1 MARAALLVVE
11 DSLFFARLIV
21 DTVREVAP
29 HLRCIVVDDGYQ
41 ALSVLGSESGIVGV
55 LLDIT
60 LTGLLSGI
68 DVLAAMRRGP
78 LRAMPAA
85 VLSGTDRRVD
95 MDRARQLGADYIPKP
110 SIDAAPMATALQR
123 WTSSLL
129 ELPHAADTTRLRAA
143 PVGARCP

>member
-11 DSLFFARLIV
+11 DSVFFAALIV
-21 DTVREVAP
+21 ATMREVAP

-41 ALSVLGSESGIVGV
+41 ALSILGSETGIVGV

-85 VLSGTDRRVD
+85 IMSGTDRRVD
-95 MDRARQLGADYIPKP
+95 MDRALSLGADYIPKP
-110 SIDAAPMATALQR
+110 SMDLAPMETALQR

-129 ELPHAADTTRLRAA
+129 EPHAAAA
-143 PVGARCP
+143 PRHPDPVGVARA